1 MITLVEEN
9 ISQEFRLKTKD
20 ETRNYFVEEIKQNKL
35 MSKKYKNVYMALSYI
50 EQLII
55 LASAVTGHFSV
66 LLLLL

>member
-1 MITLVEEN
+1 M
-9 ISQEFRLKTKD
+9 KTKD
-20 ETRNYFVEEIKQNKL
+20 ETRNYFIKEIKQNKL
-35 MSKKYKNVYMALSYI
+35 TSKKYKNVCMALSYI

>member
-20 ETRNYFVEEIKQNKL
+20 ETRNYFIEEIKQNKL
-35 MSKKYKNVYMALSYI
+35 MSKKYKNVCMALSYI